1 MEISVMDGLTFFATL
16 VFYAGM
22 YVMQIRHMQRR
33 IDNLEKHNEEQDR
46 RLNRQDIV
54 VENINVNIEYI
65 KMQLDEINKRG
76 IGTC

>member
-1 MEISVMDGLTFFATL
+1 
-16 VFYAGM
+16 
-22 YVMQIRHMQRR
+22 MQRR

-65 KMQLDEINKRG
+65 KMQLDKMYSKGFNE
-76 IGTC
+76 C